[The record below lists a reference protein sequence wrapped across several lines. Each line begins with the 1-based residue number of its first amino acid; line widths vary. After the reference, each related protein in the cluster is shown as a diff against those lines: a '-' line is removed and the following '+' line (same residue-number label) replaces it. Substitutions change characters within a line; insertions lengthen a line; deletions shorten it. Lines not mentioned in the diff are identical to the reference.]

1 MPFSLAY
8 KDIMYDLR
16 VMESICLPLSA
27 VREDVHS
34 LNMGLPHH
42 VLALKRGEKPPE
54 YGQVQGVA
62 VVSGA

>member
-1 MPFSLAY
+1 
-8 KDIMYDLR
+8 MYDLR